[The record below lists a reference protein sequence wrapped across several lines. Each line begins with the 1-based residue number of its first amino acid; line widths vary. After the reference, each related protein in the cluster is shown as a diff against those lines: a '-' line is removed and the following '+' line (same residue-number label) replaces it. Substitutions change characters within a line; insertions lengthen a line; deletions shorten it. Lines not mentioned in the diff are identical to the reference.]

1 MFWRAYAKMWAKGHR
16 EPGQRSACRASRA
29 EANAYG
35 KADPLAGIGSGLSTV
50 EFGAR
55 LRYEITRQFAPY
67 FGVEH
72 DRAFGNTADLRRNAG
87 HDAGDTRVVA
97 GVRVW
102 F

>member
-1 MFWRAYAKMWAKGHR
+1 MDRFETARALVL
-16 EPGQRSACRASRA
+16 
-29 EANAYG
+29 EA
-35 KADPLAGIGSGLSTV
+35 
-50 EFGAR
+50 GAR

-67 FGVEH
+67 FGIEH